1 MKKSALVLVSL
12 TLLLLLQH
20 HAADA
25 GKGAS
30 ASRGGS
36 SPSSSSH
43 SSSPAGRTYSSGAK
57 SYSSGSSSYSSPA
70 SKSYSSGGSSPPAF
84 GKTATSSGSF
94 TAPSGKSYSSGGG
107 SSSSTVGRAS
117 TPTSPVPKSSYTSP
131 GGKSYAG
138 ASNARPA
145 TPAPGAR
152 QTGTPRPPVAYDA
165 LPAAEQKKAESRQAY
180 VAAQQPR
187 QTYTTPAGT
196 PKPIDPKDRQ
206 ITELRNQLNQERWVN
221 HQSRAQVF
229 YTSYYTR
236 PVIYYNDPYNSFFWW
251 WLLDRSLDDRA
262 YWAYHHRY
270 DMDDARYQA
279 LLAHDAALQARI
291 AQLEMQKLQ
300 PDRTYVPPA
309 LRDNPDLMYTDDFIN
324 AVYNPQPAPVVIP
337 SVPYQGTGYG
347 GTYQGTS
354 YGGAGTSGGSALGQV
369 LFTIFLIALIGGFI
383 WLAVWL
389 VFCKRWNI

>member
-12 TLLLLLQH
+12 TLVLLLQH
-20 HAADA
+20 HAAAA

-36 SPSSSSH
+36 SASSSSR
-43 SSSPAGRTYSSGAK
+43 SSSSSAGRTYSSGAK
-57 SYSSGSSSYSSPA
+57 SYSSGGSSYSSPA
-70 SKSYSSGGSSPPAF
+70 GKSYSSGGSSSTAVV
-84 GKTATSSGSF
+84 GKTATTSGSF
-94 TAPSGKSYSSGGG
+94 TAPSGKTYSSGAG
-107 SSSSTVGRAS
+107 SSSSTVGRTS
-117 TPTSPVPKSSYTSP
+117 TPSSPVPKSSYAGSTST
-131 GGKSYAG
+131 
-138 ASNARPA
+138 RPA
-145 TPAPGAR
+145 TPVTAAR
-152 QTGTPRPPVAYDA
+152 AAATPRPPVAYDA
-165 LPAAEQKKAESRQAY
+165 LPAAEQKKAESRKAY
-180 VAAQQPR
+180 VAAQKPR
-187 QTYTTPAGT
+187 QTYTTPEGT

-229 YTSYYTR
+229 YTTYYTR
-236 PVIYYNDPYNSFFWW
+236 PVVYYNDPYNSFFWW

-291 AQLEMQKLQ
+291 TQLDMQKL
-300 PDRTYVPPA
+300 PRESTYVPPG
-309 LRDNPDLMYTDDFIN
+309 LQDNPDLMYTDDYVN
-324 AVYNPQPAPVVIP
+324 AAYNPQPAPVV
-337 SVPYQGTGYG
+337 VPPVTYQGTGYS

-354 YGGAGTSGGSALGQV
+354 YSGAGSSGGSAFGQV